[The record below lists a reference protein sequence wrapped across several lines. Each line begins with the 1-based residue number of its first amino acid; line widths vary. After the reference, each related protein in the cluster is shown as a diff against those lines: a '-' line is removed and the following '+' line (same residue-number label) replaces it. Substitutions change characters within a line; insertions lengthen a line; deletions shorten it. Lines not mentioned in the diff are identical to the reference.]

1 MKASNVT
8 FGRVVA
14 VTGNPKKMDK
24 INKKL
29 MPHAQNGVVM
39 IKDVTYL
46 YKNAPSNGELA
57 QAAQRGE
64 LVNLYVTGDD
74 INKIKEKQSGWKYI
88 KDIMAHIQDCFSI
101 NPLFISE
108 SVDKILGRK

>member
-1 MKASNVT
+1 MKSADVS
-8 FGRVVA
+8 FKRVVA
-14 VTGNPKKMDK
+14 VTGKPKKLQK

-29 MPHAQNGVVM
+29 FHHAQNGQVM

-64 LVNLYVTGDD
+64 MVDVYITGDD
-74 INKIKEKQSGWKYI
+74 IAKIKAKQQGWKSI
-88 KDIMAHIQDCFSI
+88 NDILSNVQEYFSI
-101 NPLFISE
+101 NPLLLNE
-108 SVDKILGRK
+108 AVDKILGRK